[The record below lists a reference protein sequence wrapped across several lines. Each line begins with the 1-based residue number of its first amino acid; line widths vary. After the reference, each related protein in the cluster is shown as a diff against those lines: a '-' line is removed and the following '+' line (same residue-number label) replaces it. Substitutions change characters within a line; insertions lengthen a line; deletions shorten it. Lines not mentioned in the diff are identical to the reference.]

1 MEIYVLHR
9 PSTDVVTLDRL
20 ENATPE
26 VACMRTCI
34 LYMHR
39 IYMWL
44 PLNSCIYT
52 WAGWSPASIID
63 KEDKQVESS
72 TLTTENPIA
81 SVNRSRKRKK

>member
-44 PLNSCIYT
+44 PTPKLMYLYLGGLEPGIYHRQGRQ
-52 WAGWSPASIID
+52 AR
-63 KEDKQVESS
+63 V
-72 TLTTENPIA
+72 
-81 SVNRSRKRKK
+81 KR